1 MAFNDVI
8 IKALRR
14 GFEVDDRDQFTN
26 CALVFAYNGTGKTQ
40 HTLSAAE
47 RHKNVE
53 QFSAAP
59 VSLEGMRVLLCDDEL
74 PTGSTMNRC
83 AALLKA
89 QGAAEVAAIS
99 MTTTAMKSPS
109 KEPTH
114 G

>member
-1 MAFNDVI
+1 MTI
-8 IKALRR
+8 QLCHKALAECHDLTIR
-14 GFEVDDRDQFTN
+14 F
-26 CALVFAYNGTGKTQ
+26 ALRIKIAAA
-40 HTLSAAE
+40 LSAAE

-59 VSLEGMRVLLCDDEL
+59 VSLEGMRVLLCDDVL
-74 PTGSTMNRC
+74 TTGSTMNRC